1 MAYTAGI
8 AAIVGA
14 VTGVAGTAYTI
25 AQGKPKV
32 PNAPAATQMPSVD
45 AFRRKDASAMAP
57 GAAMSGNSSTLLG
70 GSGPSQNVGTSTLL
84 GQ

>member
-1 MAYTAGI
+1 VATTTAV
-8 AAIVGA
+8 AAILGA
-14 VTGVAGTAYTI
+14 VTGVAGTAYTL

-32 PNAPAATQMPSVD
+32 PNTPAAAQTPTVD
-45 AFRRKDASAMAP
+45 AFRRKNASAMAP
-57 GAAMSGNSSTLLG
+57 GAALSGNSSTLLG